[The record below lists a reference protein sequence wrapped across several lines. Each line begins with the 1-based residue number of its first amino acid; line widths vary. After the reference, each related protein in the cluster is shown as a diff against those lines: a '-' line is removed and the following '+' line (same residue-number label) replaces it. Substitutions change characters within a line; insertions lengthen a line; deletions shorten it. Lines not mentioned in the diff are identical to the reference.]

1 MTTLND
7 YDLYLLPTLWHL
19 ISTGKA
25 FVFVLKKRLGGID
38 ELKNCLE
45 QQAPAGSGG
54 EEATHVGTCYR
65 DSIWEMEKE
74 ELGLCHSQIP
84 RQNTLDQEDGA
95 KSTDKAK
102 KRQRGKQTQE
112 YVHICSQ

>member
-25 FVFVLKKRLGGID
+25 FVFVLKKRLGGIY

-45 QQAPAGSGG
+45 Q
-54 EEATHVGTCYR
+54 
-65 DSIWEMEKE
+65 
-74 ELGLCHSQIP
+74 
-84 RQNTLDQEDGA
+84 
-95 KSTDKAK
+95 
-102 KRQRGKQTQE
+102 
-112 YVHICSQ
+112 